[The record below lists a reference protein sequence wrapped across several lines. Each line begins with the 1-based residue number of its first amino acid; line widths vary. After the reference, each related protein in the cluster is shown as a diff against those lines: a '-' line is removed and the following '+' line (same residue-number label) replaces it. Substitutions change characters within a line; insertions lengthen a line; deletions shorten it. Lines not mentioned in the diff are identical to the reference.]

1 MRDGGAGGR
10 ERVQLAA
17 VVFAVLFAQVLLYPG
32 IPDLVAALG
41 ATTSL
46 DAGAWFLGAEFAAFV
61 AFASLWGA
69 ASDAA
74 GRRVP
79 FVRAGAVGGAV
90 GYLGL
95 ALLATRGDVGFGAAV
110 AVRAL
115 QGAATIGAFS
125 LSMTMLMDLPGGH
138 GRNMGA
144 AGIAIG
150 LGTALGA
157 PIGGALTAV
166 GPTVPLYAAAV
177 VLLLAGAVT
186 TVATDRVAES
196 DRASAREAISVLR
209 EVPSLFVPYAF
220 GFIDRLSA
228 GFFALVGTFYF
239 QTAFGL
245 DAAETGLVLALF
257 FAPFALLQYP
267 FGRLSDRIGR
277 TIPVGGGSLLYGVA
291 VIAVGLA
298 PTLDAVRPLMFVV
311 GVVGAFMAP
320 ATMALVT
327 DVAPEARRGTAMG
340 GFNIFGSLG
349 FLAGIVAGSLV
360 AEEYG
365 YFEAFLAV
373 GALEVAIAVLAVPAL
388 LRIERPAGIAPT
400 GDPR

>member
-1 MRDGGAGGR
+1 MSDRGEGGR
-10 ERVQLAA
+10 DRFLLAT

-32 IPDLVAALG
+32 IPELVAALG
-41 ATTSL
+41 ATTTL
-46 DAGAWFLGAEFAAFV
+46 DAGAWFLAAEFAAFV
-61 AFASLWGA
+61 AFASLWGT

-74 GRRVP
+74 GRRVR
-79 FVRAGAVGGAV
+79 FVQAGAVGGAV
-90 GYLGL
+90 GYLVL
-95 ALLATRGDVGFGAAV
+95 AALATRGDVGFATAV
-110 AVRAL
+110 AIRAA

-157 PIGGALTAV
+157 PVGGVLTSIGATL
-166 GPTVPLYAAAV
+166 PLYAAGG
-177 VLLLAGAVT
+177 VLLLAGAVV
-186 TVATDRVAES
+186 TVVPERARSS
-196 DRASAREAISVLR
+196 DRTTARDAIGVLG

-228 GFFALVGTFYF
+228 GFFALVGTLYF
-239 QTAFGL
+239 REVFGL
-245 DAAETGLVLALF
+245 DAAATGLVLALF

-298 PTLDAVRPLMFVV
+298 PTIDVVRPLMFVV

-327 DVAPEARRGTAMG
+327 DVAPETRRGTAMG

-349 FLAGIVAGSLV
+349 FLAGVVAGSLI
-360 AEEYG
+360 ADEYG
-365 YFEAFLAV
+365 YTEAFLAV
-373 GALEVAIAVLAVPAL
+373 GGLEVAIAIVAVPAL
-388 LRIERPAGIAPT
+388 LRLEGTRHRAFAG
-400 GDPR
+400 GSQ